1 MYTLFFLLAVVLASL
16 HLLFGKSP
24 RTPLRITELLLVYL
38 LVFSCGIGGLYAF
51 MGHVFASDAVA
62 QSIGW
67 PVGSPFQLE
76 VGATNLAF
84 GVLGLLCIFFRGLF
98 PLATTIGYSIFL
110 LGAACVHLHD
120 IHVRANLAEFNSGAF
135 LYIQDFFVPLFLL
148 GLAVIY
154 TLELRKAPPAAA
166 HPPR

>member
-1 MYTLFFLLAVVLASL
+1 M
-16 HLLFGKSP
+16 
-24 RTPLRITELLLVYL
+24 VYL

-51 MGHVFASDAVA
+51 MGHIFASDAVA

-84 GVLGLLCIFFRGLF
+84 GVMGLLCIFFRDLF

-120 IHVRANLAEFNSGAF
+120 IHVRGILAEFNSGAF
-135 LYIQDFFVPLFLL
+135 L
-148 GLAVIY
+148 
-154 TLELRKAPPAAA
+154 
-166 HPPR
+166 